1 MKMPKRKKKPK
12 KPSEKWKKYKTSS
25 GKLER
30 AKSCPKCGPEVFLA
44 IHKDRVYCGK
54 CKYMEVLKK

>member
-1 MKMPKRKKKPK
+1 MPKRKKKPK

>member
-1 MKMPKRKKKPK
+1 MPKRKKKPK

-30 AKSCPKCGPEVFLA
+30 AKFCPKCGPEVFLA
-44 IHKDRVYCGK
+44 VHKDRVFCGK
-54 CKYMEVLKK
+54 CHYMEVMKK